1 MNDNQTF
8 NKYLKAFY
16 SDGYKIGMQTTDN
29 PESSELLFSAI
40 KEMYSQIDE
49 LIDSL
54 SVLANDQKNSIQCKK
69 GCHYCCHQPVFAL
82 NYELD
87 YLRHFIQ
94 NNFSDEKQQEIRNK
108 AFEKVKKL
116 HELKGDNLLNSKHP
130 CPLLEDGAC
139 SAYSARP
146 VACRIYL
153 STHLKSCLNFYN
165 KPAEKTS
172 IPALL
177 DFPMRAGRMMNEGFK
192 SALKTGGYKAEEY
205 RIEEKLCF

>member
-1 MNDNQTF
+1 MNDNLTF

-16 SDGYKIGMQTTDN
+16 SDGYKIGMQTIDN
-29 PESSELLFSAI
+29 TESSELLFSAI
-40 KEMYSQIDE
+40 QEMYEQIDE
-49 LIDSL
+49 LINSL

-87 YLRHFIQ
+87 YLKHFIQ

-139 SAYSARP
+139 SAYTARP
-146 VACRIYL
+146 MACRIYL
-153 STHLKSCLNFYN
+153 STQLKSCLNFYN

-192 SALKTGGYKAEEY
+192 SALKTGGYKAEEF